1 MMWTSLSDSIPADV
15 ARDIETAARAAVR
28 GGQAAMSHYGSDDLA
43 IADKGVNDPVTE
55 ADHAANRAIL
65 EVLSERE
72 PGDPILSE
80 ESPTP
85 DESLFAGSGPA
96 RLWIVD
102 PLDGTKEFIA
112 QNGEFSVMVGLAEF
126 GRAVVGAVFQP
137 DPGTLYV
144 GWTAGG
150 AWSVPIELAG
160 EEVRIGDP
168 SPLLLGPE
176 PAGAIR
182 LIRSRSHSDPLLE
195 ELEDRLSSSETA
207 LCGSV
212 GVKCARI
219 AADQADAYVH
229 PVAFLK
235 EWDTCA
241 PEAVLR
247 GAGGQVTDCGGGSLS
262 YGKSDPR
269 QPGGILAAR
278 SGTWRSLRPLV
289 QEIAAPI
296 LGPEV

>member
-1 MMWTSLSDSIPADV
+1 MWISLSDSVPADV
-15 ARDIETAARAAVR
+15 ARDLETAARAAIR
-28 GGQAAMSHYGSDDLA
+28 GGQAAMKHYGNDHLA

-65 EVLSERE
+65 EVLSERA

-80 ESPTP
+80 ESPP
-85 DESLFAGSGPA
+85 PAEGQFDETGSR
-96 RLWIVD
+96 RLWVVD
-102 PLDGTKEFIA
+102 PLDGTKEFISR
-112 QNGEFSVMVGLAEF
+112 NGEFSVMVGLSMA

-137 DPGTLYV
+137 DPGMLYM
-144 GWTAGG
+144 GWTEGG
-150 AWSVPIELAG
+150 AWSVPIVLDG
-160 EEVRIGDP
+160 EEVQVGDP
-168 SPLLLGPE
+168 SPMRLGPE
-176 PAGAIR
+176 SAGAVR
-182 LIRSRSHSDPLLE
+182 LIRSRSHPDPLLAA
-195 ELEDRLSSSETA
+195 LEDRLLDAHTV

-219 AADQADAYVH
+219 AVDQADVYVH

-247 GAGGQVTDCGGGSLS
+247 GAGGQVTDCGAGPLT

-269 QPGGILAAR
+269 QPRGIFAAR
-278 SGTWRSLRPLV
+278 SGTWGALRPMV
-289 QEIAAPI
+289 QEVAAPI
-296 LGPEV
+296 LGPES

>member
-1 MMWTSLSDSIPADV
+1 MWISLSDSVPADV
-15 ARDIETAARAAVR
+15 ARDLETAARAAIR
-28 GGQAAMSHYGSDDLA
+28 GGQAAMKHYGNDHLA

-65 EVLSERE
+65 EVLSERA

-80 ESPTP
+80 ESHPP
-85 DESLFAGSGPA
+85 AKGQFDETGSR
-96 RLWIVD
+96 RLWVVD
-102 PLDGTKEFIA
+102 PLDGTKEFISR
-112 QNGEFSVMVGLAEF
+112 NGEFSVMVGLSMA

-137 DPGTLYV
+137 DPGMLYM
-144 GWTAGG
+144 GWTEGG
-150 AWSVPIELAG
+150 AWSVPIVLDG
-160 EEVRIGDP
+160 EEVQVGDP
-168 SPLLLGPE
+168 SPMRLGPE
-176 PAGAIR
+176 SAGAVR
-182 LIRSRSHSDPLLE
+182 LIRSRSHPDPLLAA
-195 ELEDRLSSSETA
+195 LEDRLLDAHTV

-219 AADQADAYVH
+219 AVDQADVYVH

-247 GAGGQVTDCGGGSLS
+247 GAGGQVTDCGAGPLT

-269 QPGGILAAR
+269 QPRGIFAAR
-278 SGTWRSLRPLV
+278 SGTWGALRPMV
-289 QEIAAPI
+289 QEVAAPI
-296 LGPEV
+296 LGPES

>member
-1 MMWTSLSDSIPADV
+1 MWTSLSDSIPADV

-112 QNGEFSVMVGLAEF
+112 RNGEFSVMVGLAVA
-126 GRAVVGAVFQP
+126 GRAAVGAVYQP
-137 DPGTLYV
+137 DPGTLYI
-144 GWTAGG
+144 GWTDGG
-150 AWSVPIELAG
+150 AWSVPILLEG
-160 EEVRIGDP
+160 DEIQFGDP
-168 SPLLLGPE
+168 SPLRLAPE
-176 PAGAIR
+176 SAGALR
-182 LIRSRSHSDPLLE
+182 LIRSRSHPDPLLT
-195 ELEDRLSSSETA
+195 ELEDRLKDSHTV

-219 AADQADAYVH
+219 AEDQADVYVH

-247 GAGGQVTDCGGGSLS
+247 GAGGQVTDCGAGPLT

-269 QPGGILAAR
+269 QPRGIFAAR
-278 SGTWRSLRPLV
+278 SGTWGSLRPMV

-296 LGPEV
+296 LGAES

>member
-1 MMWTSLSDSIPADV
+1 MWSVLSRSVPAAV
-15 ARDIETAARAAVR
+15 ARDLETAARAAVS
-28 GGQAAMSHYGSDDLA
+28 GGQAAMNHYGSDHLE
-43 IADKGVNDPVTE
+43 IAEKGVNDPVTE

-65 EVLSERE
+65 DVLSERA
-72 PGDPILSE
+72 PDDPILSE
-80 ESPTP
+80 ESPP
-85 DESLFAGSGPA
+85 PAEEQLGDAGSR

-112 QNGEFSVMVGLAEF
+112 RNGEFSVMVGLAVA
-126 GRAVVGAVFQP
+126 GRAAVGAVYQP
-137 DPGTLYV
+137 DPGTLYI
-144 GWTAGG
+144 GWTDGG
-150 AWSVPIELAG
+150 AWSVPILLEG
-160 EEVRIGDP
+160 DEIQFGDP
-168 SPLLLGPE
+168 SPLRLAPE
-176 PAGAIR
+176 SAGALR
-182 LIRSRSHSDPLLE
+182 LIRSRSHPDPLLT
-195 ELEDRLSSSETA
+195 ELEDRLKDSHTV

-219 AADQADAYVH
+219 AEDQADVYVH

-247 GAGGQVTDCGGGSLS
+247 GAGGQVTDCGAGPLT

-269 QPGGILAAR
+269 QPRGIFAAR
-278 SGTWRSLRPLV
+278 SGTWGSLRPMV

-296 LGPEV
+296 LGAES

>member
-1 MMWTSLSDSIPADV
+1 MRWNSLSDSIPATV
-15 ARDIETAARAAVR
+15 ARDIETAARAAVQ
-28 GGQAAMSHYGSDDLA
+28 GGRAAMKHYGSDRLA
-43 IADKGVNDPVTE
+43 IADKGGNDPVTE
-55 ADHAANRAIL
+55 ADHAANGAIFEML
-65 EVLSERE
+65 ADLA

-80 ESPTP
+80 ESPPPAERLT
-85 DESLFAGSGPA
+85 GGPGLA

-112 QNGEFSVMVGLAEF
+112 RNGEFSVMVGLAES

-144 GWTAGG
+144 GWTEGG
-150 AWSVPIELAG
+150 AWSVPIALDG
-160 EEVRIGDP
+160 EEVHVGDP
-168 SPLLLGPE
+168 SPMLLEPE
-176 PAGAIR
+176 SAGAVR
-182 LIRSRSHSDPLLE
+182 LIRSRSHPDPLLA
-195 ELEDRLSSSETA
+195 ELEDRMSDSNTV

-219 AADQADAYVH
+219 AADRADVYVH

-247 GAGGQVTDCGGGSLS
+247 GAGGQVTDCAGGSLT

-269 QPGGILAAR
+269 QPRGILAAR
-278 SGTWRSLRPLV
+278 SGTWSSLRPMV

-296 LGPEV
+296 LGPES

>member
-1 MMWTSLSDSIPADV
+1 MWISLSDSVPADV
-15 ARDIETAARAAVR
+15 ARDLETAARAAIR
-28 GGQAAMSHYGSDDLA
+28 GGQAAMKHYGNDHLA

-65 EVLSERE
+65 EVLSERA

-80 ESPTP
+80 ESPP
-85 DESLFAGSGPA
+85 PAEGQFDETGSR
-96 RLWIVD
+96 RLWVVD
-102 PLDGTKEFIA
+102 PLDGTKEFISR
-112 QNGEFSVMVGLAEF
+112 NGEFSVMVGLSMA

-137 DPGTLYV
+137 DPGMLYM
-144 GWTAGG
+144 GWTEGG
-150 AWSVPIELAG
+150 AWSVPIVLDG
-160 EEVRIGDP
+160 EEVQVGDP
-168 SPLLLGPE
+168 SPMRLGPE
-176 PAGAIR
+176 SAGAVR
-182 LIRSRSHSDPLLE
+182 LIRSRSHPDPLLAA
-195 ELEDRLSSSETA
+195 LEDRLLDAHTV

-219 AADQADAYVH
+219 AVDQADVYVH

-247 GAGGQVTDCGGGSLS
+247 GAGGQVADCGAGPLT

-269 QPGGILAAR
+269 QPRGIFAAR
-278 SGTWRSLRPLV
+278 SGTWGALRPMV
-289 QEIAAPI
+289 QEVAAPI
-296 LGPEV
+296 LGPES